1 MQLSHRARTTPS
13 ALAADEADGPD
24 VATQGVTVAAF
35 YNFVEIDDAD
45 ALQAEL
51 HAACEGHAL
60 KGTILIA
67 NEGINATLSGTDA
80 QIGAFIETLQ
90 ADPRFSDLTVKLSIA
105 DGHPFQRLK
114 VKIKPEIVTLGV
126 PGVRAFAKT
135 AKRVEPENWN
145 ALISDPDVLLIDT
158 RNDYE
163 FEIGTFEGARN
174 PRTRAFRDFP
184 EFVARELDGDRSKK
198 IAMFCTG
205 GIRCEKVSAWLLS
218 EGFANV
224 YQLDGGILKYLE
236 RIAPEASMWRG
247 ECFVFDARVALKH
260 DMQPGNHVLC
270 SRCGRPMRADC
281 EPDREQ
287 LCMRCESASRSASL
301 AKPALSGCI

>member
-1 MQLSHRARTTPS
+1 MTPS
-13 ALAADEADGPD
+13 ALAAGESDGLF
-24 VATQGVTVAAF
+24 VSAQVTVAAF
-35 YNFVEIDDAD
+35 YKFVEIDDAG
-45 ALQAEL
+45 ALQDEL
-51 HAACEGHAL
+51 RAACKRHGL

-67 NEGINATLSGTDA
+67 DEGINATLSGAEA
-80 QIGAFIETLQ
+80 QISAFIEFLR
-90 ADPRFSDLTVKLSIA
+90 ADPRFSDLVVKLSVA

-114 VKIKPEIVTLGV
+114 VKIKPEIVTLGLSN
-126 PGVRAFAKT
+126 VRAFAET
-135 AKRVEPENWN
+135 GKRVAPEDWN

-184 EFVARELDGDRSKK
+184 EFVAHELDGDRSKK

-205 GIRCEKVSAWLLS
+205 GIRCEKASAWLLS

-236 RIAPEASMWRG
+236 CVPPEESMWRG
-247 ECFVFDARVALKH
+247 ECFVFDERVALTH
-260 DMQPGNHVLC
+260 GVQQGHHALC

-281 EPDREQ
+281 EPTQEQ
-287 LCMRCESASRSASL
+287 FCARCESVSRAVSR
-301 AKPALSGCI
+301 AKPILSGRI